1 MSMEHL
7 TVPESKEMLQWEHAK
22 NKKQKQTHT
31 TEANLKEPL
40 LAKCK
45 AIYSTG

>member
-7 TVPESKEMLQWEHAK
+7 TVPESKEMLTMEAYQ
-22 NKKQKQTHT
+22 KQKAKTNT
-31 TEANLKEPL
+31 IEANLKKPL